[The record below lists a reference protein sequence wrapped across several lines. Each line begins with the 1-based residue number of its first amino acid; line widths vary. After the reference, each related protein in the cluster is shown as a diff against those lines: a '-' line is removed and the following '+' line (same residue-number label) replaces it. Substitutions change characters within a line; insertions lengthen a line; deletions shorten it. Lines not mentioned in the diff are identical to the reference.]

1 MIKIRTVFEKNGRA
15 KYISHLDLYRF
26 MLRAFN
32 RSGLPIWYTEG
43 YNPRPYITFAL
54 ALSLGFESKC
64 ENMDFNLNEEVD
76 FDEIKNR
83 LNNVMPEGIRFN
95 SVAFPQKKITEIA
108 FAEYGAS
115 IATEDSGILLQE
127 FLKFMQKDNILVEKK
142 TKKGMVQTDIK
153 ALSEITNV
161 TQSQDSLNFN
171 VKLPAGTQSN
181 YNPMLLTDAFIN
193 EISNKNI
200 SVKICR
206 NAIICSDGKKF
217 F

>member
-127 FLKFMQKDNILVEKK
+127 FLKFMQKDSILIEKK

-161 TQSQDSLNFN
+161 TQNQDSLDFN
-171 VKLPAGTQSN
+171 VRLPAGTQSN
-181 YNPMLLTDAFIN
+181 YNPMLLTNAFIN

>member
-108 FAEYGAS
+108 FAEYGIS

-127 FLKFMQKDNILVEKK
+127 FLKFMQKDSILIEKK

-161 TQSQDSLNFN
+161 TQNQDSLDFN
-171 VKLPAGTQSN
+171 VRLPAGTQSN
-181 YNPMLLTDAFIN
+181 YNPMLLTNAFIN

>member
-1 MIKIRTVFEKNGRA
+1 LIKIRTVFEKNGRA

-83 LNNVMPEGIRFN
+83 LNNVMPEGILFN

-127 FLKFMQKDNILVEKK
+127 FLKFMQKDSILVEKK

-161 TQSQDSLNFN
+161 TQNQDSLDFN
-171 VKLPAGTQSN
+171 VRLPAGTQSN
-181 YNPMLLTDAFIN
+181 YNPMLLTNAFIN

>member
-83 LNNVMPEGIRFN
+83 LNNVMPEGILFN

-127 FLKFMQKDNILVEKK
+127 FLKFMQKDSILVEKK

-161 TQSQDSLNFN
+161 TQNQDSLDFN
-171 VKLPAGTQSN
+171 VRLPAGTQSN
-181 YNPMLLTDAFIN
+181 YNPMLLTNAFIN